1 MANVLFKRGNTATI
15 TGTAITDG
23 QLLYDTTTGRHYVDV
38 GSTRKEVGK
47 VVDTTLSTTSTNAIS
62 NGAITS
68 SIVNT
73 TAEVSAIT
81 ADYIPCGTKPVKEL
95 IQSLNTINT
104 TIGNRTSDLL
114 SGTVTTTSAATY
126 DLKSVTKRNHEAQL
140 IIHGTTGSDNLPAGS
155 THFSTSFKPS
165 FATYVPLYI
174 MNGASSRIQIALIDT
189 NGNIIPSTQINAYEE
204 FLIRAKYD
212 CV

>member
-1 MANVLFKRGNTATI
+1 MANVLFKRGDTATI

-47 VVDTTLSTTSTNAIS
+47 VVDTALSTTSTNAIS

-95 IQSLNTINT
+95 IQSLKS
-104 TIGNRTSDLL
+104 GFVKL
-114 SGTVTTTSAATY
+114 SAAAGATVTTNI
-126 DLKSVTKRNHEAQL
+126 VF
-140 IIHGTTGSDNLPAGS
+140 TTPY
-155 THFSTSFKPS
+155 T
-165 FATYVPLYI
+165 
-174 MNGASSRIQIALIDT
+174 DT
-189 NGNIIPSTQINAYEE
+189 DYSI
-204 FLIRAKYD
+204 
-212 CV
+212 

>member
-1 MANVLFKRGNTATI
+1 MANVLFKRGDTATI

-47 VVDTTLSTTSTNAIS
+47 VVDTALSTTSTNAIS

-95 IQSLNTINT
+95 IQSLNTTNATVSTKADKTGTSQIKAIKTLNGSDPNAYSNASFLAENDGSTNGAGYGFHIPGRAAGCLFLDPNINT
-104 TIGNRTSDLL
+104 LCYIDNNG
-114 SGTVTTTSAATY
+114 
-126 DLKSVTKRNHEAQL
+126 LKYKIDMT
-140 IIHGTTGSDNLPAGS
+140 
-155 THFSTSFKPS
+155 
-165 FATYVPLYI
+165 PL
-174 MNGASSRIQIALIDT
+174 
-189 NGNIIPSTQINAYEE
+189 
-204 FLIRAKYD
+204 
-212 CV
+212 

>member
-38 GSTRKEVGK
+38 GSIRKEVGK
-47 VVDTTLSTTSTNAIS
+47 VVDTALSTTSTNAIS

-73 TAEVSAIT
+73 ITEVSAIT

-95 IQSLNTINT
+95 YDMRN
-104 TIGNRTSDLL
+104 
-114 SGTVTTTSAATY
+114 GTVLWTNVSPTSSFAGQTVTLSETIAKFTTYEIEYANTNTTTSETLNTGKIKYNRKTMMCLNFDNHVFRRYVTSISGTSIIFSDCTGNVLNPASATTSNARCIP
-126 DLKSVTKRNHEAQL
+126 LQ
-140 IIHGTTGSDNLPAGS
+140 IIGY
-155 THFSTSFKPS
+155 K
-165 FATYVPLYI
+165 
-174 MNGASSRIQIALIDT
+174 
-189 NGNIIPSTQINAYEE
+189 
-204 FLIRAKYD
+204 
-212 CV
+212 